1 MKTAQYLENLYRVGL
16 KLHSGNNAKDFVSTI
31 VFNVLAD
38 IQEENLEVTAE
49 EIEKRLKVM
58 SDDFSFALK
67 NDSVA

>member
-38 IQEENLEVTAE
+38 IQEENFEVT
-49 EIEKRLKVM
+49 
-58 SDDFSFALK
+58 
-67 NDSVA
+67 